1 MKMKPKKIKNLKPIE
16 LNLHIKYKCPKC
28 DVEHWLSL
36 DEAKTKEYITVCYCK
51 TKLKVKPIK
60 SIRIV
65 YSKSRPSKLKS
76 EKESETIPIALLEN
90 CVKILTGYGYSSKES
105 KALVEESY
113 SKNPVDDA
121 LVIIKNILTTIGGIH
136 G

>member
-1 MKMKPKKIKNLKPIE
+1 MMKTKKIKNLKPIE
-16 LNLHIKYKCPKC
+16 LNLHLKYRCPEC

-36 DEAKTKEYITVCYCK
+36 DEAKTKEYVIVCYCK
-51 TKLKVKPIK
+51 IKLKVKPIK

-65 YSKSRPSKLKS
+65 YSKSGSSKPKPQ
-76 EKESETIPIALLEN
+76 KESQAIPVALLES
-90 CVKILTGYGYSSKES
+90 CVKILIDYGYSEKEAKS
-105 KALVEESY
+105 LIEESY
-113 SKNPVDDA
+113 AKNPTDNA